1 MKVCLKCVLKFTLL
15 LVVLV
20 ILVVIGYVLYVCVD
34 YNRIED
40 NVKLS
45 VNKASSE
52 EAAIDAATEWFSER
66 TPTMHVAI
74 DNKAEPET
82 EID

>member
-1 MKVCLKCVLKFTLL
+1 MDKNTY
-15 LVVLV
+15 
-20 ILVVIGYVLYVCVD
+20 IIS
-34 YNRIED
+34 
-40 NVKLS
+40 LS
-45 VNKASSE
+45 DSAEYIIKASSE